1 MKVIQVSRIQ
11 FALDKSKSCLQHLLN
26 LLPSLFKYEKFDHL
40 ASWWL
45 ILKLGLILTE
55 RHVCTKKE
63 VDVNCCPYLMFCTP
77 GYNLQR
83 MAPRTSC
90 LQLDWLLLR
99 LRDLITHLWLIFFVL
114 EKGVS
119 NSSSVTS
126 RLKMLTRF
134 SHLPEVSSVAKL
146 AYLNFLELCLA
157 PGK

>member
-1 MKVIQVSRIQ
+1 MKVIRVGRIQ
-11 FALDKSKSCLQHLLN
+11 FALDKSRSCLYLLN

-45 ILKLGLILTE
+45 ILELGLILTE

-63 VDVNCCPYLMFCTP
+63 VDVNCWIVPALLHT
-77 GYNLQR
+77 
-83 MAPRTSC
+83 
-90 LQLDWLLLR
+90 WLWPSQDGSQDKLSAVR
-99 LRDLITHLWLIFFVL
+99 LAVTQIKRFDNSFVTYFFVL

-119 NSSSVTS
+119 NSSSVTL
-126 RLKMLTRF
+126 RLKMSTRF